1 MKETYTL
8 SPIQADISVLDNEL
22 KLLNPVCL
30 DILFKRGITTN
41 DAIRSILFPSFQA
54 AIQPLTCQDIKP
66 AIEVLSKAVRENKHI
81 VVYRDYDVDGIT
93 AGALAVECLSALG
106 THVDHYVNRREVDG
120 FGICKNGIDNILK
133 MYPDAQ
139 VIMTVDNGINGVNAI
154 DYANSKGLT
163 VVVTDHHEPG
173 EKLPNAAAVIDL
185 KRKDETYPFRDLC
198 GCGLAFRVMLD
209 LYRYMKKDPTPVFK
223 TLDLVALATVADV
236 VPLKGENRALLKE
249 GLLRIESGDR
259 MFFSVLL
266 PLLNVKEVNAHYTL
280 AFQIAPI
287 LNSLSRMCEDTS
299 FAVDALLSNDPD
311 WVRLQCS
318 AFIDTNKVR
327 KEMTM
332 EQTELAISMAEERES
347 DQVLVIYNDSFH
359 EGIVGIIAG
368 RLKELFWKPA
378 IVLAR
383 GETGAL
389 KGSGRSLDEIPLN
402 EALNACNQ
410 YLLTYGGHAKAAGLS
425 LPAENLDS
433 FRTAINAYAAERLG
447 GKELR
452 KETPLAA
459 VLTENTLTEDLV
471 HSLRILE
478 PYGEGF
484 PEPLFGLKAVPT
496 SIQYMGA
503 EQQHVKL
510 RCENSGLS
518 IIFWNKGKEYKN
530 RRSLPSKF
538 IGKPQLNIW
547 NDNVYVQFVSA
558 V

>member
-1 MKETYTL
+1 
-8 SPIQADISVLDNEL
+8 
-22 KLLNPVCL
+22 
-30 DILFKRGITTN
+30 
-41 DAIRSILFPSFQA
+41 
-54 AIQPLTCQDIKP
+54 
-66 AIEVLSKAVRENKHI
+66 
-81 VVYRDYDVDGIT
+81 
-93 AGALAVECLSALG
+93 
-106 THVDHYVNRREVDG
+106 
-120 FGICKNGIDNILK
+120 
-133 MYPDAQ
+133 
-139 VIMTVDNGINGVNAI
+139 
-154 DYANSKGLT
+154 
-163 VVVTDHHEPG
+163 
-173 EKLPNAAAVIDL
+173 
-185 KRKDETYPFRDLC
+185 
-198 GCGLAFRVMLD
+198 
-209 LYRYMKKDPTPVFK
+209 
-223 TLDLVALATVADV
+223 
-236 VPLKGENRALLKE
+236 
-249 GLLRIESGDR
+249 
-259 MFFSVLL
+259 
-266 PLLNVKEVNAHYTL
+266 
-280 AFQIAPI
+280 
-287 LNSLSRMCEDTS
+287 
-299 FAVDALLSNDPD
+299 
-311 WVRLQCS
+311 
-318 AFIDTNKVR
+318 
-327 KEMTM
+327 MTM

-518 IIFWNKGKEYKN
+518 IIFWNKGEEYKN

>member
-1 MKETYTL
+1 MKQTYTL
-8 SPIQADISVLDNEL
+8 SPIQSDLSILDNEL

-30 DILFKRGITTN
+30 DLLFKRGYTSN
-41 DAIRSILFPSFQA
+41 EAIRDILFPSFQS
-54 AIQPLTCQDIKP
+54 AIQPLACQDIKP
-66 AIEVLSKAVRENKHI
+66 AVEVLSKAVKEDKHI

-106 THVDHYVNRREVDG
+106 ANVHHYVNRREVDG

-133 MYPDAQ
+133 MYPDTD
-139 VIMTVDNGINGVNAI
+139 VIMTVDNGINGIDAI
-154 DYANSKGLT
+154 DYANSRGLT

-173 EKLPNAAAVIDL
+173 EKLPNAAAVVDL
-185 KRKDETYPFRDLC
+185 KRKDETYPFRDFC

-209 LYRYMKKDPTPVFK
+209 LYRYMKKDPTPVFN

-236 VPLKGENRALLKE
+236 VPLTGENRALLKD
-249 GLLRIESGDR
+249 GLQRIESGDR
-259 MFFSVLL
+259 LFFAILL
-266 PLLNVKEVNAHYTL
+266 PLLNVKEENAHYTL

-287 LNSLSRMCEDTS
+287 LNSLSRMCEDTAL
-299 FAVDALLSNDPD
+299 AVDALLSNDPD

-327 KEMTM
+327 KEMTK
-332 EQTELAISMAEERES
+332 EQTERAISMAEECE
-347 DQVLVIYNDSFH
+347 DDPVLVIYDDSFH

-383 GETGAL
+383 GETGVL

-402 EALNACNQ
+402 EALNACDQ
-410 YLLTYGGHAKAAGLS
+410 YLLSHGGHAKAAGLS
-425 LPAENLDS
+425 LPAESLDS
-433 FRTAINAYAAERLG
+433 FRTAINTYATNCLE
-447 GKELR
+447 GKTIR

-459 VLTENTLTEDLV
+459 VLTEDTLTEDLI

-484 PEPLFGLKAVPT
+484 PEPLFGLKAIPT
-496 SIQYMGA
+496 SIQYMGS

-518 IIFWNKGKEYKN
+518 IIFWNKGEEYKN

-538 IGKPQLNIW
+538 IGKPQLNLW
-547 NDNVYVQFVSA
+547 NDNVNVQFVSS